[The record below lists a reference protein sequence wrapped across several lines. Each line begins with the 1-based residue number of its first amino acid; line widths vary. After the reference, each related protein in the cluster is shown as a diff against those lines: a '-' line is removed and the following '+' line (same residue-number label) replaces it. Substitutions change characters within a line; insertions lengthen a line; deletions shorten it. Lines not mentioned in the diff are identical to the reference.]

1 MEVVCIGNCGRIIG
15 EKYMLIESM
24 GKGGFGEVYLS
35 VDINLG
41 KAWAVKRLLHQD
53 ADGIHEA
60 AMMKELD
67 YPTLPRIVDLIREVD
82 GVYLVMDYLQGKSL
96 GKMLRSGHHFSQKET
111 LEIGI
116 RLAETLEYLHGKNPP
131 VLYRDMKPDNIM
143 ITDGG
148 QIKLVDFGIASWM
161 CKETGGVNGPGGTK
175 GYAAPEQFGG
185 ICDQTT
191 DLYGLGRTMN
201 ILSKGKRPF
210 RHVIRRCTRRRKE
223 KRYQSASQVKQRLE
237 QIYENKRQNQ
247 KLIGWILGCLGV
259 LLAAGAVYT
268 LVTEADQ
275 QRYYSLMEGAAQ
287 LVKDSEE
294 LDKAAELYKVASE
307 ICPEKEDTYLK
318 LIDLCLLSD
327 QTQTAVDW
335 LNYVWEIYPDETSNH
350 KEVRERLAL
359 LYFCGNALEPDFHK
373 DYDKAAKLFRYL
385 AEENQI
391 TVRNI
396 NNLDEK
402 EAVKSEQEQWQSEGW
417 IQVARLVESLNR
429 FGSEILWDEIKAALN
444 YLEVHGERMVSQ
456 QKPEYA
462 CELYLIC
469 GSIYLTEASY
479 LRDEED
485 NPYRKGID
493 CYEKAG
499 EIAESAELDSGL
511 KQEILERLASACYLT
526 AVLENLLADGSNVE
540 EIKMTNLE
548 KSIFYGDQLIE
559 ITGSSSLRQR
569 VLLREASARR
579 LQGSF
584 EVADQCYDT
593 YLLEYPQDVE
603 GLCAYAEFLMENQ
616 EYERAQIILDRA
628 ADLPE
633 SEKSRNYKILKER
646 LEGLG

>member
-1 MEVVCIGNCGRIIG
+1 MVCIGKCGRIIG

-41 KAWAVKRLLHQD
+41 KAWAVKYLLHQD

-96 GKMLRSGHHFSQKET
+96 GKMLRAGHYFSQKET

-131 VLYRDMKPDNIM
+131 VLYRDMKPDNILL
-143 ITDGG
+143 TDEG

-161 CKETGGVNGPGGTK
+161 WMETGGVKGPGGTK

-191 DLYGLGRTMN
+191 DLYGLGRTLK

-223 KRYQSASQVKQRLE
+223 QRYQSASQVRQRLE

-247 KLIGWILGCLGV
+247 KLTGWILGCLGV

-268 LVTEADQ
+268 LISEADQ
-275 QRYYSLMEGAAQ
+275 QRYYRLMEGAAQ
-287 LVKDSEE
+287 LVKDAEE
-294 LDKAAELYKVASE
+294 LDKVAELYKSASE

-318 LIDLCLLSD
+318 LLDLCLLSD
-327 QTQTAVDW
+327 QTQTAVEW
-335 LNYVWEIYPDETSNH
+335 LTYVWEIYPDETSNH

-359 LYFCGNALEPDFHK
+359 LYFCGNALEPDFQK

-385 AEENQI
+385 AEENHQGQ
-391 TVRNI
+391 
-396 NNLDEK
+396 
-402 EAVKSEQEQWQSEGW
+402 AEGW
-417 IQVARLVESLNR
+417 LQAARLVESLNR
-429 FGSEILWDEIKAALN
+429 FGSEIHWDEIKAALN

-462 CELYLIC
+462 CELYVIC
-469 GSIYLTEASY
+469 GTIYLTEASY
-479 LRDEED
+479 LRDEKD
-485 NPYRKGID
+485 NPYRKGIY

-499 EIAESAELDSGL
+499 EIAEAAELDSGM
-511 KQEILERLASACYLT
+511 KQEILERLASASYLT
-526 AVLENLLADGSNVE
+526 AVLESLHVDGSNE
-540 EIKMTNLE
+540 EETSMTNLE
-548 KSIFYGDQLIE
+548 KSIFYGNELLE

-569 VLLREASARR
+569 ILLREASARR
-579 LQGSF
+579 LQGNF
-584 EVADQCYDT
+584 KVANQCYEI
-593 YLLEYPQDVE
+593 YLMEYPQDVE
-603 GLCAYAEFLMENQ
+603 GLCLYAEFLMENQ
-616 EYERAQIILDRA
+616 EYERAQIIMDRA
-628 ADLPE
+628 AELPE